1 MRSSVLIISLFATTL
16 AACNRDDVITRSSQP
31 EIVWENNANVF
42 EVKTGRS
49 VRIAP
54 SYLHAEGAVFRWTTD
69 GETVCTDAAYLYEAG
84 DEPTVVY
91 MTLEV
96 RTDAGS
102 DREELRIDVLE
113 RQLPTILLPG
123 ADDGYSLLENQPM
136 TFDPSVDDRLLPV
149 TYRWTV
155 DGQTVSTDRS
165 YTFSRD
171 SEGRYAVALAASNED
186 GQDRIEFTVTVYSP
200 GNLPFGWEFE
210 AGEYNMT
217 AGRTIRLEPVSLT
230 NAGDAVFRWSVNGEQ
245 VQQGSDPALVFTPA
259 EAGDYTIEGGMTKN
273 GLTVSRT
280 IVIHTFEAGRFY
292 RPRTE
297 TSGAGFDRIY
307 AYTPAPGQ
315 FVNAGPEAIVTPGQA
330 CEYAQRQMS
339 AGGYVSLGAFGGYI
353 VAGFD
358 HSVDASADGYDLAIG
373 GNSFDTSSEPGVVWV
388 MQDENGDGLPND
400 TWYELRGSEYD
411 DPATVHGYAVNYYRP
426 ASSGTEV
433 PWTDDRGGRGAV
445 GRNEFHQQDS
455 YYPAWV
461 AADSYMLRGT
471 LLENRAEFGYSDR
484 YGDFIWMLPAREWGY
499 ADNYSDQG
507 RDGTWNLF
515 RISDA
520 VRFDGSPAD
529 LTYIDFVKVQSGVQ
543 AMCGAIGETSTEVT
557 GIADYRM
564 MK

>member
-1 MRSSVLIISLFATTL
+1 MRSSVLIFSLFAATL
-16 AACNRDDVITRSSQP
+16 AACNRDDVITRPSQP

-54 SYLHAEGAVFRWTTD
+54 SYLHAEGAVFRWTAD

-96 RTDAGS
+96 STDAGT

-136 TFDPSVDDRLLPV
+136 TFDPSVDDRLPV

-155 DGQTVSTDRS
+155 DGQTVSTDKS
-165 YTFSRD
+165 YTFSRE

-200 GNLPFGWEFE
+200 ANLPFGWEFE
-210 AGEYNMT
+210 AGEYNMS

-230 NAGDAVFRWSVNGEQ
+230 NAGDAVFQWSVNGEQ

-280 IVIHTFEAGRFY
+280 IVVHAFEAGRFY

-315 FVNAGPEAIVTPGQA
+315 FVNAGPETIATPGQA
-330 CEYAQRQMS
+330 CEYAQRQM
-339 AGGYVSLGAFGGYI
+339 AGGGY
-353 VAGFD
+353 AR
-358 HSVDASADGYDLAIG
+358 SAPSAA
-373 GNSFDTSSEPGVVWV
+373 TSSRVLTTASMPRPT
-388 MQDENGDGLPND
+388 DTNLP
-400 TWYELRGSEYD
+400 
-411 DPATVHGYAVNYYRP
+411 
-426 ASSGTEV
+426 
-433 PWTDDRGGRGAV
+433 
-445 GRNEFHQQDS
+445 
-455 YYPAWV
+455 
-461 AADSYMLRGT
+461 
-471 LLENRAEFGYSDR
+471 
-484 YGDFIWMLPAREWGY
+484 
-499 ADNYSDQG
+499 
-507 RDGTWNLF
+507 
-515 RISDA
+515 
-520 VRFDGSPAD
+520 
-529 LTYIDFVKVQSGVQ
+529 SGV
-543 AMCGAIGETSTEVT
+543 IRSTPR
-557 GIADYRM
+557 ASRA
-564 MK
+564 

>member
-1 MRSSVLIISLFATTL
+1 MRSSVLIFSLFAATL
-16 AACNRDDVITRSSQP
+16 AACNRDDVITRPSQP

-54 SYLHAEGAVFRWTTD
+54 SYLHAEGAVFRWTAD
-69 GETVCTDAAYLYEAG
+69 GETVCTDAAYLYEVG

-96 RTDAGS
+96 STDAGT

-136 TFDPSVDDRLLPV
+136 TFDPSVDDRLPV

-155 DGQTVSTDRS
+155 DGQTVSTDKS
-165 YTFSRD
+165 YTFSRE

-200 GNLPFGWEFE
+200 ANLPFGWEFE
-210 AGEYNMT
+210 AGEYNMS

-230 NAGDAVFRWSVNGEQ
+230 NAGDAVFQWSVNGEQ

-280 IVIHTFEAGRFY
+280 IVVHAFEAGRFY

-315 FVNAGPEAIVTPGQA
+315 FVNAGPETIATPGQA
-330 CEYAQRQMS
+330 CEYAQRQM
-339 AGGYVSLGAFGGYI
+339 AGGGYVSLGAFGGYI

-358 HSVDASADGYDLAIG
+358 HSVDASADGYELAVG

-411 DPATVHGYAVNYYRP
+411 DPATVHGYAVTYYRP

-461 AADSYMLRGT
+461 AADSYTLRGT

-499 ADNYSDQG
+499 ADNYSDEG

>member
-1 MRSSVLIISLFATTL
+1 MRSSVLIFSLFAATL

-54 SYLHAEGAVFRWTTD
+54 SYLHAEGAVFCWTTD

-96 RTDAGS
+96 STDAGS

-155 DGQTVSTDRS
+155 DGQTVSTDKS

-186 GQDRIEFTVTVYSP
+186 GQDRIDFTVTVYSP

-210 AGEYNMT
+210 AGEYNTT

-280 IVIHTFEAGRFY
+280 IVIHAFEAGRFY

-297 TSGAGFDRIY
+297 TSGAVFDRIY

-330 CEYAQRQMS
+330 CEYAQRQM
-339 AGGYVSLGAFGGYI
+339 ADGGYVSLGAFGGYI

-411 DPATVHGYAVNYYRP
+411 DPATVHGYAVTYYRP

-433 PWTDDRGGRGAV
+433 PWTDDRGGRGVV

-461 AADSYMLRGT
+461 AADSYTLRGT

-507 RDGTWNLF
+507 RDGMWNLF

-520 VRFDGSPAD
+520 VRFDSSPAD

>member
-1 MRSSVLIISLFATTL
+1 MRSSVLIFSLFAATL
-16 AACNRDDVITRSSQP
+16 AACNRDDVITRPSQP

-54 SYLHAEGAVFRWTTD
+54 SYLHAEGAVFRWTAD

-96 RTDAGS
+96 STDAGT

-136 TFDPSVDDRLLPV
+136 TFDPSVDDRLPV

-155 DGQTVSTDRS
+155 DGQTVSTDKS
-165 YTFSRD
+165 YTFSRE

-200 GNLPFGWEFE
+200 ANLPFGWEFE
-210 AGEYNMT
+210 AGEYNMS

-230 NAGDAVFRWSVNGEQ
+230 NAGDAVFQWSVNGEQ

-280 IVIHTFEAGRFY
+280 IVVHAFEAGRFY

-315 FVNAGPEAIVTPGQA
+315 FVNAGPETIATPGQA
-330 CEYAQRQMS
+330 CEYAQRQM
-339 AGGYVSLGAFGGYI
+339 AGGGYVSLGAFGGYI

-358 HSVDASADGYDLAIG
+358 HSVDASADGYELAVG

-411 DPATVHGYAVNYYRP
+411 DPQTVHGYAVTYYRP
-426 ASSGTEV
+426 ASVRHGGSLDGRPGRPGSGRTQRI
-433 PWTDDRGGRGAV
+433 PSAGLLLPRMGGRRQLYAPRNAARKPGRVRVQRPLWRLHLDAARTRVGLCRQLLRRGARRNV
-445 GRNEFHQQDS
+445 EPVPHLRRRPFRRQPGR
-455 YYPAWV
+455 
-461 AADSYMLRGT
+461 
-471 LLENRAEFGYSDR
+471 SDL
-484 YGDFIWMLPAREWGY
+484 Y
-499 ADNYSDQG
+499 
-507 RDGTWNLF
+507 
-515 RISDA
+515 
-520 VRFDGSPAD
+520 
-529 LTYIDFVKVQSGVQ
+529 
-543 AMCGAIGETSTEVT
+543 
-557 GIADYRM
+557 
-564 MK
+564 

>member
-1 MRSSVLIISLFATTL
+1 MRSSVLIFSLFAATL
-16 AACNRDDVITRSSQP
+16 AACNRDDVITRPSQP

-54 SYLHAEGAVFRWTTD
+54 SYLHAEGAVFRWTAD

-96 RTDAGS
+96 STDAGT

-136 TFDPSVDDRLLPV
+136 TFDPSVDDRLPV

-155 DGQTVSTDRS
+155 DGQTVSTDKS
-165 YTFSRD
+165 YTFSRE

-200 GNLPFGWEFE
+200 ANLPFGWEFE
-210 AGEYNMT
+210 AGEYNMS

-230 NAGDAVFRWSVNGEQ
+230 NAGDAVFQWSVNGEQ

-280 IVIHTFEAGRFY
+280 IVVHAFEAGRFY

-315 FVNAGPEAIVTPGQA
+315 FVNAGPETIATPGQA
-330 CEYAQRQMS
+330 CEYAQRQM
-339 AGGYVSLGAFGGYI
+339 AGGGYVSLGAFGGYI

-358 HSVDASADGYDLAIG
+358 HSVDASADGYELAVG

-411 DPATVHGYAVNYYRP
+411 DPATVHGYAVTYYPPHRP
-426 ASSGTEV
+426 ARRFPGRTTGAAGERSDATNSISRTPTTPHGWPPTAIRSAERCSKTGPSSGTATV
-433 PWTDDRGGRGAV
+433 MATSSGCCPHASGAMPTTTPTRGAT
-445 GRNEFHQQDS
+445 E
-455 YYPAWV
+455 
-461 AADSYMLRGT
+461 RGT
-471 LLENRAEFGYSDR
+471 CSAS
-484 YGDFIWMLPAREWGY
+484 PTPSVSTAARP
-499 ADNYSDQG
+499 
-507 RDGTWNLF
+507 
-515 RISDA
+515 I
-520 VRFDGSPAD
+520 
-529 LTYIDFVKVQSGVQ
+529 
-543 AMCGAIGETSTEVT
+543 
-557 GIADYRM
+557 
-564 MK
+564 